1 MLESL
6 RKIVQEVSS
15 ARAVD
20 DALELIVSRV
30 RAEMQT
36 DVCSVY
42 LLDKPSGRY
51 VFMATEGLNKS
62 AQGKISLAKDQ
73 GLVGQVVQRAEPIN
87 LENAQSN
94 AAFKLL
100 PDIGE
105 EPFNAFLGTP
115 IIYHREILGVLV
127 VQQSELRKF
136 DEIEESFLITIA
148 AQLAGVIAHAQ
159 ATGAIKSNDSSSR
172 IKHDVQYKGVSGSN
186 GIAIGRA
193 MLITPILDFNTIP
206 DKKCNDS
213 IAEIH
218 FFDEC
223 VRCVIAD
230 IKQLK
235 VKFSERVN
243 QEELLLFDVYLAMLG
258 KQGLGEE
265 VREIIHEKQ
274 QSAQSALRDVVIA
287 HLNQFNL
294 MEDAYLRERAIDV
307 KDLGLRILSYLQ
319 DIHPRSRQYDGP
331 IILVGD
337 ELSPSMLAEVPKDKL
352 KGLVSIKGS
361 SHSHVAILARSM
373 NIPTLSGVTGLPI
386 QVVDG
391 LPMIVDGYEELVI
404 ANVSDHLVTRYERF
418 SAEEKLSDLGLE
430 QLKYVP
436 SETLD
441 GVHLPLYVNTGL
453 MADMLLG
460 KEKGAEGVGLYR
472 TEIPFLMSERFPSE
486 EEQRVIYEE
495 QLSCFHPLPVTMRT
509 LDIGGDKSLP
519 YFPIEEENPALG
531 WRGIRVTLDHPEIFL
546 VQIRAMLRA
555 NAEYGNLRIL
565 LPMISRLDEFEE
577 AKQLIVRAH
586 HELLSQGVKL
596 PMPEVGVMIE
606 VPSVI
611 YQLEALAKRADFLS
625 VGSNDL
631 TQYLLAVDRNN
642 SHVSKLYNYYHPA
655 VIRALYDIAQR
666 LKSMGKPFSI
676 CGELAGD
683 PAAAVLLLA
692 MGFESL
698 SMSASR
704 LLKVKSM
711 IRFVDMAKAKSML
724 ESVLRLDNSQDI
736 KDYLQRNLSDVGVSP
751 LFKGQS
757 GSAQK
762 PLDS

>member
-1 MLESL
+1 MLSTL
-6 RKIVQEVSS
+6 RQIVQEVSAS
-15 ARAVD
+15 KTVD

-30 RAEMQT
+30 KAEMKT

-42 LLDKPSGRY
+42 LLDKESGRY

-73 GLVGQVVQRAEPIN
+73 GLVGQVVQRAELIN
-87 LENAQSN
+87 LDDAQSD
-94 AAFKLL
+94 ASFKLL

-127 VQQSELRKF
+127 VQQGEQRRF
-136 DEIEESFLITIA
+136 DEVEESFLVTIA
-148 AQLAGVIAHAQ
+148 AQLSGVIAHAQ
-159 ATGAIKSNDSSSR
+159 ATGAITSEGSQVKQ
-172 IKHDVQYKGVSGSN
+172 DVQYKGVSGAN

-193 MLITPILDFNTIP
+193 VLITPISDFSVIP
-206 DKKCNDS
+206 DRLCDD
-213 IAEIH
+213 IDAEIE
-218 FFDEC
+218 FFNDCLE
-223 VRCVIAD
+223 RVISD

-235 VKFSERVN
+235 IKFSERVN
-243 QEELLLFDVYLAMLG
+243 QEELILFDVYLAMLDKHG
-258 KQGLGEE
+258 MGD
-265 VREIIHEKQ
+265 EIRALIIARQ
-274 QSAQSALRDVVIA
+274 QSAQSALRDVVSG
-287 HLNQFNL
+287 HLKQFYL

-307 KDLGLRILSYLQ
+307 KDLGLRLLAYLQ
-319 DIHPRSRQYDGP
+319 DVAPRFQHNDGP
-331 IILVGD
+331 VILVGD
-337 ELSPSMLAEVPKDKL
+337 ELSPSMLAEVPKGQL

-373 NIPTLSGVTGLPI
+373 DIPTLSGVEGLPI

-391 LPMIVDGYEELVI
+391 LPMIVDGYEEVAI
-404 ANVSDHLVTRYERF
+404 ANASDALVSRYEKF
-418 SAEEKLSDLGLE
+418 AAEEELSDLGLE

-453 MADMLLG
+453 TADMLLG

-472 TEIPFLMSERFPSE
+472 TEIPFLMSDRFPSE
-486 EEQRVIYEE
+486 EEQRTIYEE
-495 QLSCFHPLPVTMRT
+495 QLHCFNPLPVTMRT

-519 YFPIEEENPALG
+519 YFPIDEENPALG

-555 NAEYGNLRIL
+555 NAEHGNLRIL

-577 AKQLIVRAH
+577 AKQLIVRAYN
-586 HELLSQGVKL
+586 ELVAQGFSLTL
-596 PMPEVGVMIE
+596 PKVGVMIE

-611 YQLEALAKRADFLS
+611 YQLEALAKRADFLA

-642 SHVSKLYNYYHPA
+642 SHVSKLYDPYHPA
-655 VIRALYDIAQR
+655 VIRALHDIALRLQR
-666 LKSMGKPFSI
+666 TNKPFSI

-711 IRFVDMAKAKSML
+711 IRFVDMPTAQKILHA
-724 ESVLRLDNSQDI
+724 VLSLDNSQDI
-736 KDYLQRNLSDVGVSP
+736 KDYLKRNLSDVGVSP
-751 LFKGQS
+751 LFKGKS
-757 GSAQK
+757 GSAQQ
-762 PLDS
+762 PLN

>member
-1 MLESL
+1 MLSSL
-6 RKIVQEVSS
+6 RQIVQEVGS

-20 DALELIVSRV
+20 DALELIVKRV
-30 RAEMQT
+30 RAEMKT

-42 LLDKPSGRY
+42 LLDDASGRY

-62 AQGKISLAKDQ
+62 AQGKISLANNQ
-73 GLVGQVVQRAEPIN
+73 GLVGKVVQRAELIN
-87 LENAQSN
+87 LENAQLDS
-94 AAFKLL
+94 AFKLL

-115 IIYHREILGVLV
+115 IIYHRKTLGVLV
-127 VQQSELRKF
+127 VQQSAVRRF
-136 DEIEESFLITIA
+136 DETEESFLITIA

-159 ATGAIKSNDSSSR
+159 ATGAIKADGRSSSIR
-172 IKHDVQYKGVSGSN
+172 QDVQYKGVSSSN

-193 MLITPILDFNTIP
+193 MLVTPASDFSSIP
-206 DKKCNDS
+206 DRRCEDIK
-213 IAEIH
+213 AEVN

-223 VRCVIAD
+223 LQRVLAD
-230 IKQLK
+230 IHQLK
-235 VKFSERVN
+235 IKFAERISH
-243 QEELLLFDVYLAMLG
+243 EELLLFDVYLAMLD
-258 KQGLGEE
+258 KQGIGDE
-265 VREIIHEKQ
+265 VRSAIQANQ
-274 QSAQSALRDVVIA
+274 QSAQSALRDVVSA
-287 HLNQFNL
+287 HLNQFSL

-307 KDLGLRILSYLQ
+307 KDLGLRLLGYLQ
-319 DIHPRSRQYDGP
+319 DVAPRIQEYDGP
-331 IILVGD
+331 VILVGD
-337 ELSPSMLAEVPKDKL
+337 ELSPSMLAEVPSDKL

-373 NIPTLSGVTGLPI
+373 GIPNLSGVSGLPI
-386 QVVDG
+386 QVIDN
-391 LPMIVDGYEELVI
+391 LPMIIDGYDELVI
-404 ANVSDHLVTRYERF
+404 ANAGDDLVDKYEQF
-418 SAEEKLSDLGLE
+418 LKEEKLSDLGLE

-486 EEQRVIYEE
+486 EEQRLIYEE
-495 QLSCFHPLPVTMRT
+495 QLECFYPLPVTMRT

-519 YFPIEEENPALG
+519 YFPITEENPALG
-531 WRGIRVTLDHPEIFL
+531 WRGIRVTLDQPDIFL
-546 VQIRAMLRA
+546 VQIRAMLKA
-555 NAEYGNLRIL
+555 NAAFGNLQIL
-565 LPMISRLDEFEE
+565 LPMISSIEEFDE
-577 AKQLIVRAH
+577 AKQLIVRAYN
-586 HELLSQGVKL
+586 EILPENPNVK
-596 PMPEVGVMIE
+596 MPKIGMMIE
-606 VPSVI
+606 VPAVI
-611 YQLEALAKRADFLS
+611 YQLEVLAKRADFLS

-642 SHVSKLYNYYHPA
+642 AHVSKLYSYYHPA
-655 VIRALYDIAQR
+655 VIRALCDIAQR
-666 LKSMGKPFSI
+666 LQRTGKPFSI

-692 MGFESL
+692 MGYESL

-711 IRFVDMAKAKSML
+711 IRFVDMSKAQKML
-724 ESVLRLDNSQDI
+724 NSVLRLDNAQDI
-736 KDYLQRNLSDVGVSP
+736 KDYLQRNLSDVGISP
-751 LFKGQS
+751 LFKGKK
-757 GSAQK
+757 GSA
-762 PLDS
+762 